1 MAKTLSKTGIGTS
14 STIEA
19 WHVTQSIDALTG
31 THAYSLTPSGSITHT
46 GQLTINSSGTST
58 TTINNP
64 TTVNNTLNITGDATV
79 GFGDTQPIEFSTR
92 GGENIAIGTDAF
104 EAGTSNSGNV
114 GVGYEAFHD
123 TTSNGNTGVGYRVG
137 YYNVLGNTNT
147 HMGYQAG
154 YYLGYNQTPSNAASG
169 SANTAIG
176 YRAAFYPQSMLYSN
190 AMGYKALHGGGSFVT
205 ASKVQYAIGIGGFAL
220 YNATSGSKTIVGT
233 TAIGYS
239 AGYSTSEMAYS
250 VMIGHQAAKDHET
263 GGTRNI
269 FIGYQ
274 AANGLTSGQHNC
286 HIGASTTPGTSGASN
301 EIALGYGAEGNGSN
315 TITLGNSS
323 ISTLHCNTQTILAL
337 SDSRVKKNITPSP
350 LGLEFIN
357 SLNPVRYQKINPAEW
372 PSEILEDRFKEQT
385 MVDPATNKTTID
397 PPEKV
402 GPTDNKFYD
411 GLIAQEVSASLSNLG
426 LESTIHN
433 TNNKGIQ
440 SIGYTTLVMPLIK
453 AVQEL
458 SAKVTALETQ
468 ISGSL

>member
-19 WHVTQSIDALTG
+19 WHVTQSIDALKG

-92 GGENIAIGTDAF
+92 GGSNLAIGTDAF

-114 GVGYEAFHD
+114 VIGHEAFHD

-154 YYLGYNQTPSNAASG
+154 YYLAYNQSPSIGASG

-176 YRAAFYPQSMLYSN
+176 YRAAFYPQSMIYSN
-190 AMGYKALHGGGSFVT
+190 AMGYKALHGGGSFI
-205 ASKVQYAIGIGGFAL
+205 AKSKAYYTIGIGGFAL
-220 YNATSGSKTIVGT
+220 YNATSGGKTIIGT

-239 AGYSTSEMAYS
+239 AGYATQEMAYS
-250 VMIGHQAAKDHET
+250 VMIGHQAAAAHAT
-263 GGTRNI
+263 GGTRNT
-269 FIGYQ
+269 FIGTNV
-274 AANGLTSGQHNC
+274 ATGLLSGQQNC
-286 HIGASTTPGTSGASN
+286 HIGSSTTPGNASGVNN
-301 EIALGYGAEGNGSN
+301 EIVLGHGATGKGTNK
-315 TITLGNSS
+315 IQLGNTS
-323 ISTLHCNTQTILAL
+323 ITNLHCQVAL
-337 SDSRVKKNITPSP
+337 TVDSDERIKKNITPSP

-357 SLNPVRYQKINPAEW
+357 SLNPVKYQKINPADW
-372 PSEILEDRFKEQT
+372 PSEILEERFKEKT
-385 MVDPATNKTTID
+385 IVDPVTNETTIT
-397 PPEKV
+397 PPDEPN
-402 GPTDNKFYD
+402 PTDNTFYD
-411 GLIAQEVSASLSNLG
+411 GLIAQEVSASLNNLG
-426 LESTIHN
+426 LESNIHN
-433 TNNKGIQ
+433 TDSKGIQ
-440 SIGYTTLVMPLIK
+440 SISYATLVVPLIK